1 MPTYVWLLIW
11 GIAIAG
17 VTFLYVREVRSR
29 RPPVGDVDRL
39 THEATRESSM
49 RRDMHGPN
57 GGASLWGG

>member
-17 VTFLYVREVRSR
+17 VAFLYVREVRSK

-39 THEATRESSM
+39 THQAIREASTR
-49 RRDMHGPN
+49 R
-57 GGASLWGG
+57 A